1 MTGIFQASTGQP
13 LTISQPSSYANSRPD
28 YVGGEPILADS
39 RKTLQ
44 YLNRSAFA
52 RLPIIAASGAT
63 PRPGNIGAG
72 ALRLPGRWNL
82 NFSLGKNF
90 AFSERVRL
98 QFRGDMFNLFNHTN
112 FSGVTTDITSGNFGR
127 YTGTAGV
134 RVIQLNARL
143 SW

>member
-1 MTGIFQASTGQP
+1 M
-13 LTISQPSSYANSRPD
+13 
-28 YVGGEPILADS
+28 ADS

-52 RLPIIAASGAT
+52 RLPVIAASGAT
-63 PRPGNIGAG
+63 PRPENIGAG
-72 ALRLPGRWNL
+72 AL
-82 NFSLGKNF
+82 
-90 AFSERVRL
+90 RL

-112 FSGVTTDITSGNFGR
+112 FSGVTTDISSGNFGR